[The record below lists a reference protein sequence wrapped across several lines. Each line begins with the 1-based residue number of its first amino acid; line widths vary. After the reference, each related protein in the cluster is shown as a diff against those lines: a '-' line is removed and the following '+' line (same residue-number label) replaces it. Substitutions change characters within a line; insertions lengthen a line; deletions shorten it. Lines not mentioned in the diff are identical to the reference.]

1 MPSLVPF
8 RIASILIHATTNT
21 GRSIF
26 PGSRTTCELADGI
39 VCYPVIAIAAATVMI
54 LREHKTLKQFR
65 SGRNAGTART

>member
-1 MPSLVPF
+1 MVT
-8 RIASILIHATTNT
+8 ILFHAVTNT

-26 PGSRTTCELADGI
+26 PGSRTTYELADGI
-39 VCYPVIAIAAATVMI
+39 VGNSIIAIVAATVVI